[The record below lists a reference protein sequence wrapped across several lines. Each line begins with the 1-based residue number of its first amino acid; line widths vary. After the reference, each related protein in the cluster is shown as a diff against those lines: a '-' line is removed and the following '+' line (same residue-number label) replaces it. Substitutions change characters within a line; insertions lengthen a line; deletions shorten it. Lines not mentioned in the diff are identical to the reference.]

1 MTLTSKKYERIYSKT
16 GSDADL
22 ISTDDFNDMKDDF
35 DNNHYLNDIGQRKI
49 LGPVLYQIQQMQD
62 EIDYLRTEIALNKS
76 KTTFPGLGTTSTT
89 ALAGDKIYKKIT
101 SETTEDLIVIN
112 TDNNIATG
120 GVSKMLIANYSDS
133 NEVTIDVF
141 LEDATAS
148 ASTNASNNKYYFINK
163 MVLPVGV
170 SLVLEDNMP
179 FDDSV
184 YNLRITTVG
193 TSPLVSVIIK

>member
-1 MTLTSKKYERIYSKT
+1 M
-16 GSDADL
+16 A
-22 ISTDDFNDMKDDF
+22 
-35 DNNHYLNDIGQRKI
+35 
-49 LGPVLYQIQQMQD
+49 
-62 EIDYLRTEIALNKS
+62 
-76 KTTFPGLGTTSTT
+76 
-89 ALAGDKIYKKIT
+89 IYKKIT

>member
-35 DNNHYLNDIGQRKI
+35 DSNHYLNDIGQRKI

-89 ALAGDKIYKKIT
+89 ALAGDTKLI
-101 SETTEDLIVIN
+101 SLGSGTTYAFSDLI
-112 TDNNIATG
+112 NNRGVFTIRLTATNR
-120 GVSKMLIANYSDS
+120 GVTK
-133 NEVTIDVF
+133 
-141 LEDATAS
+141 
-148 ASTNASNNKYYFINK
+148 
-163 MVLPVGV
+163 VLDLR
-170 SLVLEDNMP
+170 LV
-179 FDDSV
+179 
-184 YNLRITTVG
+184 
-193 TSPLVSVIIK
+193 